1 MTTPSHQ
8 PPGKE
13 HVIIL
18 LIICHLSQSYQHIIV
33 SVVFCCRIESDPP
46 VILNQAIL
54 ILTALLAIIIT
65 IACFKEML
73 LSSLCQ
79 DKEDQIIC
87 DLHIP
92 FKVTESKGKMLA
104 SER

>member
-1 MTTPSHQ
+1 MMTPSHQ

-13 HVIIL
+13 LVIIL
-18 LIICHLSQSYQHIIV
+18 LIVLHLSQSYRHIIV
-33 SVVFCCRIESDPP
+33 SVVFCCRIASEPP

-73 LSSLCQ
+73 LSSVRT
-79 DKEDQIIC
+79 KKI
-87 DLHIP
+87 
-92 FKVTESKGKMLA
+92 K
-104 SER
+104 